1 LTVADLKVALLIRQ
15 LKSGVLDYVP
25 SDLPERVAPK
35 LIEHYQRIVS
45 EPGVSAYYAKHG
57 VEV

>member
-1 LTVADLKVALLIRQ
+1 
-15 LKSGVLDYVP
+15 
-25 SDLPERVAPK
+25 LPERVAPK